1 MARQLTDV
9 LELEQENENLRETLR
24 VVKSELHRIRIE
36 YLDGALSLGTP
47 AIEEVDEELETVVLT
62 VENALF

>member
-1 MARQLTDV
+1 MARQLTEV
-9 LELEQENENLRETLR
+9 LELEQENEILRETLR
-24 VVKSELHRIRIE
+24 VVKAELHRIRIE

-47 AIEEVDEELETVVLT
+47 AIDEVDEELETVVLT